1 MSNIPE
7 TPFSIPTNQVIKNE
21 LFENVD
27 WSLPFYIVADH
38 AQVAEEVS
46 FIQVEYYSISEEDTV
61 AEEDVEDYDDD
72 DIIRVNVVYGS

>member
-7 TPFSIPTNQVIKNE
+7 TPFSVPNHPAASNE

-27 WSLPFYIVADH
+27 WSLPFYIFADH
-38 AQVAEEVS
+38 GQSLEEAS
-46 FIQVEYYSISEEDTV
+46 CIQVEYYSKSEECTV
-61 AEEDVEDYDDD
+61 APEDVENYDAF